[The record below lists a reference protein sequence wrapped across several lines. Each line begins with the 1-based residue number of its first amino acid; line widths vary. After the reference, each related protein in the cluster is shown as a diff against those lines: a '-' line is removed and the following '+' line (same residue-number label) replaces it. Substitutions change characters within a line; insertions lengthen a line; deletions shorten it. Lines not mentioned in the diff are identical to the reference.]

1 MFHRVA
7 VTLKYR
13 NGYWAC
19 ISDVI
24 ADRKLDPSFR
34 YPISEFRNLF
44 SLPFFFYSYSFIKL
58 WKLYTESEF
67 RYIYIYI
74 FVCETFPLRSFFLQT
89 AKISGSNNQVCR
101 SKRIFEGSF
110 EDLDTANHNFR
121 DKLIYKMK

>member
-1 MFHRVA
+1 MRKRKKEREKDRRRKCLHRSRVFHRVA

-13 NGYWAC
+13 NGYWAR

-58 WKLYTESEF
+58 WKLYTESKF

-74 FVCETFPLRSFFLQT
+74 CLRNFPLEIVFS
-89 AKISGSNNQVCR
+89 SNGKN
-101 SKRIFEGSF
+101 IGLE
-110 EDLDTANHNFR
+110 
-121 DKLIYKMK
+121 